1 MRLNVARTATALVE
15 THRPPEADA
24 AGVAGPT
31 TRRSPRELSRFR
43 AGEATLINT
52 IQTEQQATET
62 DLSTIAAQQA
72 VANLLAQL
80 RFESGTLVTNS
91 TVSAPVLVSLP
102 TATGSNR

>member
-1 MRLNVARTATALVE
+1 
-15 THRPPEADA
+15 
-24 AGVAGPT
+24 
-31 TRRSPRELSRFR
+31 
-43 AGEATLINT
+43 INT

-62 DLSTIAAQQA
+62 DLATISAQQA

-102 TATGSNR
+102 AATGSVR